1 MDSFDSILQRA
12 QKRKGGVAGLESL
25 LPVAVASR
33 ELKATTDDRYLAEMT
48 KCIFRA
54 GFVWKIVEHKWPGF
68 EAAFDGFDVRSSA
81 LLSDEAIEAAMSNE
95 RIIRH
100 ARKIQSIPK
109 NAQFILDSQ
118 VQHGSFG
125 AYLAA
130 WPVTDI
136 VGLWTDLK
144 KRGDRLGGQTG
155 RYFLRF
161 VGKDT
166 PILSVDVVTALIRQ
180 KVVDKEPTSQRALG
194 AVQAAFNCWQA
205 ESGREMCQISRIL
218 ACSV

>member
-12 QKRKGGVAGLESL
+12 QKRKGGVAALESL

-33 ELKATTDDRYLAEMT
+33 ELKATTDDRYLAQMT

-54 GFVWKIVEHKWPGF
+54 GFVWKIVENKWPGF
-68 EAAFDGFDVRSSA
+68 EAAFNSFDVRSSA
-81 LLSDEAIEAAMSNE
+81 LLSDEAIEAAMRDE

-109 NAQFILDSQ
+109 NAQFILDLRA
-118 VQHGSFG
+118 QHGSFG

-166 PILSVDVVTALIRQ
+166 PILSVDVVKALIGQ
-180 KVVDKEPTSQRALG
+180 KVVDKEPRSQRALA
-194 AVQAAFNCWQA
+194 AVQAAFNSWQA